1 MDFFCSFF
9 LKKSANFATS
19 KIYYALSTTKIIT
32 KTYIF
37 SLCHKT
43 TI

>member
-19 KIYYALSTTKIIT
+19 KIYYTFSNTEIIT